1 MREIEGLDH
10 ALDVLRPKWDEFNR
24 HFDSENEKFIALLQ
38 QDHDVLGRVLKAH
51 LILEHY
57 LTAFLGQTFGIE
69 DIDSI
74 RLSFAQK
81 VDLLPSSGTAASVIK
96 LGIKRL
102 NSIRNKFAHKIDVDI
117 EQLDINAMNEVI
129 NIFRPQ
135 AVFGSNLERVEA
147 FMTIAVTFL
156 ILPPP
161 DLQDAFAEAFSQVH
175 AHDHDL

>member
-10 ALDVLRPKWDEFNR
+10 ALEVLRPKWEEFNQ

-38 QDHDVLGRVLKAH
+38 QDHDVMGRVLKAH

-57 LTAFLGQTFGIE
+57 LSAYLGQTFGID

-81 VDLLPSSGTAASVIK
+81 VELLPSSGTAASVIK

-102 NSIRNKFAHKIDVDI
+102 NSIRNKFAHRIDVDL
-117 EQLDINAMNEVI
+117 EQVDVNAMNEVI

-135 AVFGSNLERVEA
+135 ANLGSNLERVEA

-156 ILPPP
+156 IVPPLE
-161 DLQDAFAEAFSQVH
+161 LQEAFAEAFSQVH
-175 AHDHDL
+175 TYDHDL

>member
-10 ALDVLRPKWDEFNR
+10 ALEVLRPKWEEFNQ

-57 LTAFLGQTFGIE
+57 LSAYLGQTFGID

-81 VDLLPSSGTAASVIK
+81 VELLPSSGAAASVIK

-102 NSIRNKFAHKIDVDI
+102 NSIRNKFAHRIDVD
-117 EQLDINAMNEVI
+117 
-129 NIFRPQ
+129 
-135 AVFGSNLERVEA
+135 LE
-147 FMTIAVTFL
+147 
-156 ILPPP
+156 
-161 DLQDAFAEAFSQVH
+161 
-175 AHDHDL
+175 